1 MKNIIS
7 LTLFIFATLYVFAQ
21 QKIDSKI
28 EHVTVFLSGAQ
39 VQRSA
44 SAFAPNGKSDI
55 IFKGLTPNLDVNSL
69 VVSGEGDFTIM
80 SVKHAMNFLEEKKR
94 TDTIVNLEKQRDD
107 LTEKRARLGLE
118 KAVIENEIEIL
129 RNNNRQVVG
138 ISNTTLSTK
147 DVKELMD
154 LQSKSL
160 TENYNKKFDIENN
173 TEKIKLEQNK
183 ISNQLNDL
191 NARKNTATAEVI
203 VTVFNKTSA
212 SVSAKLKLEYIVP
225 NTSWYTE
232 YDLRV
237 KDLTAPV
244 LTQMK
249 AKVRQNSGEDWN
261 NVQLTLSTGEPQ
273 RSGIKPELGTWYL
286 HRNGNSDYTGR
297 NMSVLDEY
305 QNKKLSL
312 ISDKIQGIITDA
324 ETKEPLIGAS
334 VIIKGTLRGA
344 QTDVD
349 GKYSVPIQANENNIE
364 LVVSYAGYE
373 TQTIK
378 VGNNRNANA
387 SLKSTM
393 VLQEVVVTGYGGTLK
408 KKNESS
414 AASSITI
421 GDVSQS
427 YSPSKKSDFVINF
440 PDDVTVDTYKGVNQ
454 NIKPTTTSFDIE
466 LPYTIPTDNKE
477 NAVEI
482 KEVTMPA
489 FYKYSSA
496 PQLDVDAFLAAY
508 ILNWEQYNLIEGEA
522 NLYFEGTYLG
532 KTLIG
537 ANTTDDTL
545 KISLG
550 RDKSVVIKRTK
561 LKEFSKGTFLSDKK
575 IDARSYEIAVKNKK
589 SVPISI
595 DIEDQIPVSTDKSI
609 EVEFEARG
617 AEFDKVKGRLTWK
630 LDLKPNEDRKLNFKF
645 TVKHPSSVRFQLD

>member
-1 MKNIIS
+1 MKNIALFLLFFTTTS
-7 LTLFIFATLYVFAQ
+7 LFAQ

-44 SAFAPNGKSDI
+44 SAFAPSGKSDI

-94 TDTIVNLEKQRDD
+94 TDTIVNLEAQRDA
-107 LTEKRARLGLE
+107 LTEKRARLSLDKG
-118 KAVIENEIEIL
+118 VIENEIEIL
-129 RNNNRQVVG
+129 KNNNRQVIG

-160 TENYNKKFDIENN
+160 TENYNKRLDIENAL
-173 TEKIKLEQNK
+173 EKMRIEQNK

-203 VTVFNKTSA
+203 VTVYNKTAA

-273 RSGIKPELGTWYL
+273 RSGIKPELGTWFIGA
-286 HRNGNSDYTGR
+286 NGSSSYEGR
-297 NMSVLDEY
+297 KLSVLDDY
-305 QNKKLSL
+305 QIQKQNNS
-312 ISDKIQGIITDA
+312 SDILQGIVYD
-324 ETKEPLIGAS
+324 KNGRDPLIGAS
-334 VIIKGTLRGA
+334 VIIAGTNRGA
-344 QTDVD
+344 VTDEN
-349 GKYSVPIQANENNIE
+349 GRYQIKIQPNENNLK
-364 LVVSYAGYE
+364 LVVSFVGYNTE
-373 TQTIK
+373 NIA
-378 VGNNRNANA
+378 VGNNRNLNVQLNEGA
-387 SLKSTM
+387 SLSD
-393 VLQEVVVTGYGGTLK
+393 VVVTGLAGVA
-408 KKNESS
+408 NNSD
-414 AASSITI
+414 ASYKRI
-421 GDVSQS
+421 Q
-427 YSPSKKSDFVINF
+427 KSDASGNF
-440 PDDVTVDTYKGVNQ
+440 SMSLLTGANYTARASKAKEES
-454 NIKPTTTSFDIE
+454 KPTTTSFDIE

-489 FYKYSSA
+489 FYKYASA
-496 PQLDVDAFLAAY
+496 PQLDPTAFLAAY
-508 ILNWEQYNLIEGEA
+508 ITNWEQYNLIEGEA

-589 SVPISI
+589 TVPVSIS
-595 DIEDQIPVSTDKSI
+595 IEDQIPVSTDKSI
-609 EVEFEARG
+609 EVEYEAKD

-630 LDLKPNEDRKLNFKF
+630 LELKPNEERKVNFKF
-645 TVKHPSSVRFQLD
+645 TVKHPSGVRFQLD

>member
-1 MKNIIS
+1 MKNIALFLLFFTTTS
-7 LTLFIFATLYVFAQ
+7 LFAQ

-44 SAFAPNGKSDI
+44 SAFAPSGKSDI

-94 TDTIVNLEKQRDD
+94 TDTIVNLEAQRDA
-107 LTEKRARLGLE
+107 LTEKRARLSLDKG
-118 KAVIENEIEIL
+118 VIENEIEIL
-129 RNNNRQVVG
+129 KNNNRQVIG

-160 TENYNKKFDIENN
+160 TENYNKRLDIENAL
-173 TEKIKLEQNK
+173 EKMRIEQNK

-203 VTVFNKTSA
+203 VTVYNKTAA

-273 RSGIKPELGTWYL
+273 RSGIKPELGTWFIGA
-286 HRNGNSDYTGR
+286 NGSSSYEGR
-297 NMSVLDEY
+297 KLSVLDDY
-305 QNKKLSL
+305 QIQKQNNS
-312 ISDKIQGIITDA
+312 SDILQGIVYD
-324 ETKEPLIGAS
+324 KNGRDPLIGAS
-334 VIIKGTLRGA
+334 VIIAGTNRGA
-344 QTDVD
+344 VTDEN
-349 GKYSVPIQANENNIE
+349 GRYQIKIQPNENNLK
-364 LVVSYAGYE
+364 LVVSFVGYNTE
-373 TQTIK
+373 NIA
-378 VGNNRNANA
+378 VGNNRNLNVQLNEGA
-387 SLKSTM
+387 SLSD
-393 VLQEVVVTGYGGTLK
+393 VVVTGLAGVA
-408 KKNESS
+408 NNSD
-414 AASSITI
+414 ASYKRI
-421 GDVSQS
+421 Q
-427 YSPSKKSDFVINF
+427 KSDASGNF
-440 PDDVTVDTYKGVNQ
+440 SMSLLTGANYTARASKAKEES
-454 NIKPTTTSFDIE
+454 KPTTTSFDIE

-489 FYKYSSA
+489 FYKYASA
-496 PQLDVDAFLAAY
+496 PQLDPTAFLAAY
-508 ILNWEQYNLIEGEA
+508 ITNWEQYNLIEGEA

-589 SVPISI
+589 TVPVSIS
-595 DIEDQIPVSTDKSI
+595 IEDQIPVSTDKSI
-609 EVEFEARG
+609 EVEFEAKD

-630 LDLKPNEDRKLNFKF
+630 LELKPNEERKFNFKF